1 MNTIKDVL
9 KIASVIIT
17 TTVTVIDIINKKKRI
32 WFDTM
37 TSSAAGE
44 SGDSQCTIT
53 MNMSGC

>member
-32 WFDTM
+32 
-37 TSSAAGE
+37 
-44 SGDSQCTIT
+44 
-53 MNMSGC
+53 